1 MRLWQRWVAANAISE
16 MVGLGLTFALIGA
29 ITPRLD
35 RLSGALPILAAFVVA
50 VLAGLIEATAVG
62 WAQWKAMR
70 PWFPTITLS
79 SWWRATAIGA
89 LLAYILGSLP
99 STLMALGA
107 ETTQTTMAEPP
118 QAVVLFLA
126 AALGMVGGAMLAF
139 AQWRVLRRHIRGAAL
154 WLPAHMLAWAVG
166 MPLIFWGLDR
176 LFLMEIGLR
185 FALGLAGLLLLTGAI
200 VGAIHGLFLVRM
212 VTDNVKQ
219 KGVKAWAAN

>member
-1 MRLWQRWVAANAISE
+1 
-16 MVGLGLTFALIGA
+16 
-29 ITPRLD
+29 
-35 RLSGALPILAAFVVA
+35 
-50 VLAGLIEATAVG
+50 
-62 WAQWKAMR
+62 MR

-89 LLAYILGSLP
+89 LLAYILGYLP

-166 MPLIFWGLDR
+166 MPLIFWGLTAS
-176 LFLMEIGLR
+176 F
-185 FALGLAGLLLLTGAI
+185 
-200 VGAIHGLFLVRM
+200 
-212 VTDNVKQ
+212 
-219 KGVKAWAAN
+219 

>member
-89 LLAYILGSLP
+89 LLAYILGYLP